1 MRLRPGQSTGTSDPK
16 KAERFLRR
24 RLDEL
29 GADRTGAKT
38 FAGPQQERVTV
49 NEILDDMVDNYKLG
63 GKRAI
68 RREVSPQMKSHLGRI
83 RDYFGACRAMKVGTK
98 DINNFTAELKAEGKA
113 NATINRSLQ
122 LMSQAYRHAVSTDPP
137 N

>member
-1 MRLRPGQSTGTSDPK
+1 MAIPDSTLLTTYTQPRRPRGNGRIFARKGSSFLWCAYFLRNREFRESTGTSDPK

-24 RLDEL
+24 RLYEL
-29 GADRTGAKT
+29 GADRTGSKT

-68 RREVSPQMKSHLGRI
+68 RREVSPQMKSHLKRV
-83 RDYFGACRAMKVGTK
+83 RD
-98 DINNFTAELKAEGKA
+98 
-113 NATINRSLQ
+113 
-122 LMSQAYRHAVSTDPP
+122 SQR
-137 N
+137 

>member
-1 MRLRPGQSTGTSDPK
+1 MADAHRTTPTTHIQWRRPRGSGRIFARKGSSFLWCGYYLRNREFRQSTGTSDPK

-63 GKRAI
+63 GKRA
-68 RREVSPQMKSHLGRI
+68 
-83 RDYFGACRAMKVGTK
+83 
-98 DINNFTAELKAEGKA
+98 
-113 NATINRSLQ
+113 
-122 LMSQAYRHAVSTDPP
+122 
-137 N
+137 